1 MLCPRDQ
8 TPLIPNNRD
17 GIAAQSCLL
26 CHGVWFVPAAL
37 PTLNRRTSQAMRTTA
52 SARAG
57 PPGFVVRHW
66 PCPACESTALQ
77 TRIQGELV
85 TNRCPNC
92 GGLWLA
98 KAEVEILLTKAR
110 ARSTSTLRETASLPA
125 DSGLAA
131 DVVAGA
137 AQGTLLVYGEAL
149 GADVVFAEL
158 LAALF

>member
-1 MLCPRDQ
+1 MNCPADR
-8 TPLIPNNRD
+8 TPLLPHQRE
-17 GIAAQSCLL
+17 GLAAHSCLQ
-26 CHGVWFVPAAL
+26 CHGVWFAPAAL
-37 PTLNRRTSQAMRTTA
+37 QTLNRRTSQAMRTTA

-66 PCPACESTALQ
+66 PCPACESNALQ
-77 TRIQGELV
+77 TRIQGELE

-92 GGLWLA
+92 GGVWLG
-98 KAEVEILLTKAR
+98 KAAVEKLLTKAR
-110 ARSTSTLRETASLPA
+110 AHSTSTPRETASLLA

-137 AQGTLLVYGEAL
+137 AQGTLLVAGEAL

>member
-1 MLCPRDQ
+1 M
-8 TPLIPNNRD
+8 
-17 GIAAQSCLL
+17 
-26 CHGVWFVPAAL
+26 
-37 PTLNRRTSQAMRTTA
+37 
-52 SARAG
+52 
-57 PPGFVVRHW
+57 
-66 PCPACESTALQ
+66 Q